1 MSDRPEAPSR
11 LRRALRFAL
20 SLKVKVVWMAL
31 LVAFV
36 PLIVVWSIGGYETLM
51 RRKIRRE
58 LDSTAREL
66 EEAVAKR
73 ELSLDTLTERRR
85 WLKRFADR
93 NGVMIQVIDRNGEL
107 LTRSR
112 LQHIRGWPALGD
124 PRRQPGFFF
133 GRTPPDNLRAHER
146 ALPPLAERE
155 EVMQALAGE
164 SASTWR
170 HTKDHRMWVFYHA
183 VPLTVEAGEN
193 QVVAA
198 DGALYLIRISWRNVR
213 ALYDFRYAF
222 LRLTL
227 ILAGGVVL
235 MAVWVGLRLA
245 RPIAHMQRAIRAHL
259 ENPADVS
266 PDTIQLHR
274 NDELG
279 VLSRD
284 VQSLAH
290 SMQAQHRRAVGL
302 AAELAHDLKN
312 PIATVT
318 ATAEMLEARS
328 REPGD
333 RQARLAVALAR
344 AAEHM
349 NRSVD
354 GLLSLARLNHELAT
368 LRRAP
373 VDLGQL
379 VNGLVAAYRD
389 DPRTEEIEISAAIAD
404 GVRVVGL
411 AAQLET
417 LSRNLLDN
425 AVLYCEARVMVTLL
439 LDHVQARLVVEDDG
453 PGIDAGDRDKLFR
466 LFFTA
471 RPDGLPPGSGLG
483 LAVVHTIATAHQG
496 EVTVDLHGELG
507 GARFVVSLPLATG

>member
-1 MSDRPEAPSR
+1 MSVSSPAPDPKAPSR

-51 RRKIRRE
+51 RRKINRE
-58 LDSTAREL
+58 LDRTARRL

-73 ELSLDTLTERRR
+73 QLSVATLAEHRR
-85 WLKRFADR
+85 WLKRFADQH
-93 NGVMIQVIDRNGEL
+93 GVMIQVVDRSGEL
-107 LTRSR
+107 QR
-112 LQHIRGWPALGD
+112 
-124 PRRQPGFFF
+124 PRF
-133 GRTPPDNLRAHER
+133 GRPPPDNLRAHEK

-155 EVMQALAGE
+155 EVIQALAGE
-164 SASTWR
+164 RAATWR

-183 VPLTVEAGEN
+183 VPLTVEEGEY

-227 ILAGGVVL
+227 ILAAGVVL
-235 MAVWVGLRLA
+235 MALWVGLRLA

-259 ENPADVS
+259 ENPAEVS
-266 PDTIQLHR
+266 PDTIQLR
-274 NDELG
+274 RGDEIG

-290 SMQAQHRRAVGL
+290 SMQTQHRRAVGL

-318 ATAEMLEARS
+318 ATAEMLENQS
-328 REPGD
+328 KEPGD
-333 RQARLAVALAR
+333 RQARLAVALGR

-354 GLLSLARLNHELAT
+354 GLLRLARLNHELAT

-373 VDLGQL
+373 VDLSQL
-379 VNGLVAAYRD
+379 VSELVSAYRD
-389 DPRTEEIEISAAIAD
+389 DPRTEEIELTAEVAD
-404 GVRVVGL
+404 GMQVVGL
-411 AAQLET
+411 EPQLET

-425 AVLYCEARVMVTLL
+425 AVLFCKTRVSVALSR
-439 LDHVQARLVVEDDG
+439 DRGHARLVVEDDG
-453 PGIDAGDRDKLFR
+453 PGIDAEDRDKLFR
-466 LFFTA
+466 LFYTA
-471 RPDGLPPGSGLG
+471 RPEDLPPGSGLG
-483 LAVVHTIATAHQG
+483 LAVAHTIAAAHQG
-496 EVTVDLHGELG
+496 EVTVHLRGDLG
-507 GARFVVSLPLATG
+507 GARFVVTLPLMSD